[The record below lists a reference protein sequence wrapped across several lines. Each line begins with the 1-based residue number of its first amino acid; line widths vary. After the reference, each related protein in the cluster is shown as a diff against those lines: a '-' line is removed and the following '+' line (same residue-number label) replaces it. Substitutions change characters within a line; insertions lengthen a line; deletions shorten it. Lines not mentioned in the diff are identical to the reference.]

1 MSWAHIRLAA
11 YSQGS
16 RPTGME
22 RRPRPRTNSQV
33 NRPVSLQWTYS
44 YSYSKRVQ
52 LTRNLPPR
60 TSNVQGLEWRDHLPH
75 FGLEPNPTEF
85 QSITDSIYS
94 IADAIT
100 SIKDQGG
107 QRGGLWRTA
116 KCIRELRRGLT
127 SWPLQM
133 VRSTFYVRG
142 LGALTSMYVGS
153 EQCSYFAYFEQST
166 DPCYIIHPFLRA
178 PIHNQP

>member
-1 MSWAHIRLAA
+1 MTKAHPNTSNILTHLANGDIHGQDIAHLETQYSWAQART
-11 YSQGS
+11 SSPGGRS

-22 RRPRPRTNSQV
+22 RPRTKV
-33 NRPVSLQWTYS
+33 GLHRHQW
-44 YSYSKRVQ
+44 RH
-52 LTRNLPPR
+52 L
-60 TSNVQGLEWRDHLPH
+60 QGLEWRDHLPH

-142 LGALTSMYVGS
+142 LGAMFIFRAIHRSLLHNSP
-153 EQCSYFAYFEQST
+153 FPPST
-166 DPCYIIHPFLRA
+166 DT
-178 PIHNQP
+178 